1 MAGGASL
8 PARPDIDGKLCQL
21 CHICARGDVGDTARE
36 GHGPPAAGRN
46 QDGGLQARRAW
57 ARHREPRAH
66 PPRLTQPFGLSH
78 ARTRTRLPSR
88 TSIAPDA
95 RQPSCAGESAPSH
108 RARLLPPRIAAWN
121 VPRSLTYLA
130 AWSGHASPLSARTK
144 SGGGESSPPPPRAVT
159 PWCRPS
165 CARPVCVCASDA
177 RSGRRRRRSCSLC
190 GSRSC
195 PGPRCGRCR
204 RIRA

>member
-1 MAGGASL
+1 MWGTRRGRGK
-8 PARPDIDGKLCQL
+8 ARW
-21 CHICARGDVGDTARE
+21 
-36 GHGPPAAGRN
+36 PPVAAGTA
-46 QDGGLQARRAW
+46 DCKRA
-57 ARHREPRAH
+57 AHEHATASHGRIPRDSQPVTAAHENPTALPNVHRAQCPPTFLRGRIRALTPRA
-66 PPRLTQPFGLSH
+66 
-78 ARTRTRLPSR
+78 
-88 TSIAPDA
+88 
-95 RQPSCAGESAPSH
+95 C
-108 RARLLPPRIAAWN
+108 LLPR
-121 VPRSLTYLA
+121 
-130 AWSGHASPLSARTK
+130 ASPPGQGMPPPLSSRTK
-144 SGGGESSPPPPRAVT
+144 SGGGGNAPPPPRAVT